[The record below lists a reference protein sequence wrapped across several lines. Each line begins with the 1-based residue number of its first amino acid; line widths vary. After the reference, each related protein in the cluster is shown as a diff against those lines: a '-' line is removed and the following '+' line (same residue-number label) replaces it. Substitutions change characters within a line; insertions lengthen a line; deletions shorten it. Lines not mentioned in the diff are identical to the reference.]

1 MNSNLDP
8 GAITFFN
15 RLALAATSRK
25 YRNHQVIF
33 WQGDPATS
41 MFRIEQG
48 YVKLS
53 VSSGKGKKSA
63 VSIMREGDCFGEG
76 CIGDSIRSCTATS
89 IGDSIIGKIS
99 KRMVIR
105 RLHDEP
111 AFAKL
116 FTAYLLVRIRRVEDD
131 LVDQLMNTSE
141 RRLARLLLI
150 LSGFSRR
157 LGRAPLVGVI
167 DQETLAQAVGTTRSR
182 VSHFM
187 NEFRKKGFIDYNGH
201 LQVHKALLAFLLKAH

>member
-48 YVKLS
+48 YVKLT

-116 FTAYLLVRIRRVEDD
+116 FTAYLLVRI
-131 LVDQLMNTSE
+131 
-141 RRLARLLLI
+141 
-150 LSGFSRR
+150 
-157 LGRAPLVGVI
+157 
-167 DQETLAQAVGTTRSR
+167 
-182 VSHFM
+182 
-187 NEFRKKGFIDYNGH
+187 
-201 LQVHKALLAFLLKAH
+201 